1 MSVKFS
7 LEPVPVNS
15 LRFSVVQLLYPCQFT
30 SLLFILMPIY
40 FTSIFILMPVHS
52 TLISVVMPVHFTS
65 ISIVMLIHFTSM
77 SIITSVPLTSI
88 SRPTHVKPLQ
98 SNIYSGK
105 FTLSDVYSR
114 GITSFRYLLLL
125 RKLIKVEKQL

>member
-15 LRFSVVQLLYPCQFT
+15 LRFSVVQFLYPCQFT
-30 SLLFILMPIY
+30 SLL
-40 FTSIFILMPVHS
+40 FILMPVHS

-77 SIITSVPLTSI
+77 SIITSVPLTSV

-114 GITSFRYLLLL
+114 EITSFRYLLLL
-125 RKLIKVEKQL
+125 QKLIKVEKQL